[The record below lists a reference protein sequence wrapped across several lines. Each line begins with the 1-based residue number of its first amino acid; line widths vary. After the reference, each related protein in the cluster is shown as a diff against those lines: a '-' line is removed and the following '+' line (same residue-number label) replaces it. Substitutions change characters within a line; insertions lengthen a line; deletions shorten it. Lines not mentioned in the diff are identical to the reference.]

1 MQITM
6 QIFKFFEKQIVFFEI
21 VFNTR
26 SRNSSL
32 SKCNFVH
39 WPRGYSISWQ
49 RDMRCRRENEY
60 RYDMSSESS
69 RFPLHA
75 VSSLPLRHLSPT
87 PPHRCFPS
95 FFIMHNH
102 RSFSLS
108 TISVVL
114 PLLQTF
120 FTPRSSFVH
129 CNFYWLTVKYS

>member
-1 MQITM
+1 MQITI
-6 QIFKFFEKQIVFFEI
+6 QIFEFFKKQVIFFEI
-21 VFNTR
+21 VFNSR

-39 WPRGYSISWQ
+39 WSCGYSISWQ

-87 PPHRCFPS
+87 PPHRCFL
-95 FFIMHNH
+95 
-102 RSFSLS
+102 SFSITIALS
-108 TISVVL
+108 LFRPLVL
-114 PLLQTF
+114 FCHYYRPSLLLGHLSYTAIF
-120 FTPRSSFVH
+120 IG
-129 CNFYWLTVKYS
+129 